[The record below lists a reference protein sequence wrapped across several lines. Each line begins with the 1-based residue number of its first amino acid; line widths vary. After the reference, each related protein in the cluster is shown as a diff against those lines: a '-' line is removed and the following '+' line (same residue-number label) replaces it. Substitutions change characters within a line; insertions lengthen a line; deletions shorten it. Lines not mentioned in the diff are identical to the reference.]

1 MSSRA
6 NSSVA
11 SARGSRAGREESSAS
26 NIERKIMGVPAS
38 IMRPR
43 LVFVAVVFALT
54 CFGLVMI
61 FSASSIEAL
70 SEQGDAAYYL
80 KRQLLCIGL
89 GLMLAFC
96 TGFFDYHSIC
106 SRPVLLFL
114 WVVTMGM
121 LVVVFVAGS
130 GANGATR
137 WLSVGP
143 LRIQPSEF
151 AKVTVLYTAAMLASE
166 FFGGRAMSYGSFAI
180 TVGVALGGP
189 LALILVQPDKGT
201 TGIIVLMIVSLAYAS
216 GFRRD
221 LIVKVLGAL
230 CAIAMV
236 IVLSDDYSRQ
246 RVLTMLDPWLDQ
258 WDSGYQLTQGFMAFG
273 SGGLFGRGLGMSVAK
288 YSYLPEAHNDFIFA
302 VIGEELGLVGTLSV
316 IALFV
321 LLAYE
326 AKKIADSA
334 PDLMGHLIVIGATT
348 LFLTQFFLN
357 VFGVLGFFPLSGKP
371 LPFLSYG
378 GSSIMSCLA
387 LAGAIVGVS
396 RHSSLP
402 ETEHD
407 RRRRQI
413 GVVSDEEDTGVGE
426 AHVRGVGYATP
437 PAGRPSSRGS
447 VYPGAGSRAASTPL
461 QGRPSSGGA
470 FTVVEGGAGRAA
482 GPRQRINLQGDAR
495 SRLRSDDAGPRV
507 RNNGGASGGSNR
519 PRRRG

>member
-1 MSSRA
+1 
-6 NSSVA
+6 
-11 SARGSRAGREESSAS
+11 
-26 NIERKIMGVPAS
+26 
-38 IMRPR
+38 
-43 LVFVAVVFALT
+43 
-54 CFGLVMI
+54 
-61 FSASSIEAL
+61 
-70 SEQGDAAYYL
+70 
-80 KRQLLCIGL
+80 
-89 GLMLAFC
+89 MLAFC

-316 IALFV
+316 VALFV

-334 PDLMGHLIVIGATT
+334 RPHGPPHRHRSDDPVPHAVLPERLWRARLLPALRQAPAVPELWRILDHELPGA
-348 LFLTQFFLN
+348 
-357 VFGVLGFFPLSGKP
+357 
-371 LPFLSYG
+371 G
-378 GSSIMSCLA
+378 GSHRGRFEAFEPSRD
-387 LAGAIVGVS
+387 GA
-396 RHSSLP
+396 
-402 ETEHD
+402 
-407 RRRRQI
+407 
-413 GVVSDEEDTGVGE
+413 
-426 AHVRGVGYATP
+426 
-437 PAGRPSSRGS
+437 RPSS
-447 VYPGAGSRAASTPL
+447 
-461 QGRPSSGGA
+461 
-470 FTVVEGGAGRAA
+470 
-482 GPRQRINLQGDAR
+482 
-495 SRLRSDDAGPRV
+495 
-507 RNNGGASGGSNR
+507 
-519 PRRRG
+519 